1 MGREGE
7 PLLLTG
13 LPPKTGCLLKQVPS
27 LLCWTLQYLSLGRQG
42 PLKPSLW
49 PGLICFS
56 SYGFL
61 MDFLDFCN
69 LVTIKLHL
77 LNSKNFGG
85 KFKLKVLFVDSP
97 PNGCPATTTNPWV
110 FSKKMMLV
118 ITASA
123 SPRFWCLALCWSQLP
138 GFSSFSSFSSSA
150 VLCSDLVRESFC
162 PLPLH
167 YICGSSFIIAIK
179 VLYAGFSQLCVMRLL
194 AHALCPF

>member
-1 MGREGE
+1 M
-7 PLLLTG
+7 
-13 LPPKTGCLLKQVPS
+13 V
-27 LLCWTLQYLSLGRQG
+27 
-42 PLKPSLW
+42 
-49 PGLICFS
+49 
-56 SYGFL
+56 FL

-69 LVTIKLHL
+69 LVTITLHL

-138 GFSSFSSFSSSA
+138 GFSSFSSFSPSA